1 MASGANVWVSRDLSE
16 QISDFN
22 GEFVLITTNANMRKT
37 VLGKTLEE
45 AIEKLKELGRYD
57 IVAELK

>member
-1 MASGANVWVSRDLSE
+1 MASGANVWVSTDMSE

-22 GEFVLITTNANMRKT
+22 GEFILITMSDMKKT

-45 AIEKLKELGRYD
+45 AVEKLKEIGRYD
-57 IVAELK
+57 IAAQLK